1 MRSCAPRAPPGQ
13 SDPLPRPARV
23 NPPGAVGNKDKRKTE
38 VEISLEAVAK
48 FQTGFFLILL
58 ALKLDFSSEGKFSEI
73 TSLAPPQAQAALAQS
88 SRTAPYQPALLGNCA
103 ATAGQESLGPAE
115 ENGQQG
121 VAVFCFVSGFPL
133 TMQTNQNPLET
144 KGLQVI
150 PKDKDF
156 FFFSNR

>member
-73 TSLAPPQAQAALAQS
+73 TSLALPQS
-88 SRTAPYQPALLGNCA
+88 SRTAPSQPAILGNCA

-121 VAVFCFVSGFPL
+121 VVFFVLFL
-133 TMQTNQNPLET
+133 VFL
-144 KGLQVI
+144 
-150 PKDKDF
+150 
-156 FFFSNR
+156 